1 MSNSVQLDFATMA
14 LKGKRYEE
22 AESIYMQVAT
32 QENSAEA
39 WTGLGVCKLYQLASG
54 RTVDEAIF
62 CFDKA
67 KQISPA
73 LVNDIENTFIGTT
86 DLVIKTYAKLLES
99 ATAENNQAKK
109 AATAGL
115 VLAAA
120 SAVIG
125 QNSNSAFNTVATLA
139 GTGAGV
145 GIALDAFSQIGNYE
159 DMVKAIISKCKEAH
173 LGLTNNV
180 NISRQE
186 YIEYAK
192 NVDSLVDQ
200 MMIMTGLKKVEK
212 KEIGDGA
219 DQSEKK
225 WGYKLGLDLKSM
237 NPLNIDLPKKEDS
250 LTDKALKLTGWGAF
264 IKKK

>member
-14 LKGKRYEE
+14 LKGKRYQE
-22 AESIYMQVAT
+22 AETIYMQVAT

-54 RTVDEAIF
+54 RTVDEAVF

-67 KQISPA
+67 KAISPT
-73 LVNDIENTFIGTT
+73 LIHDVENTFIVTT
-86 DLVIKTYAKLLES
+86 DLVIKTYAKLLED

-109 AATAGL
+109 AATAG
-115 VLAAA
+115 VLIATA

-125 QNSNSAFNTVATLA
+125 QNSNTAFNTVASLA

-145 GIALDAFSQIGNYE
+145 GVAIDAFTQMGNYE
-159 DMVKAIISKCKEAH
+159 EMAKSIIAKCKEAH

-180 NISRQE
+180 DNTRQE
-186 YIEYAK
+186 YIGYAK
-192 NVDSLVDQ
+192 NIEILVDQ
-200 MMIMTGLKKVEK
+200 MMILTGLKKEEK
-212 KEIGDGA
+212 PKSIDEDKEN
-219 DQSEKK
+219 SSSK
-225 WGYKLGLDLKSM
+225 YKLGFDLKKL
-237 NPLNIDLPKKEDS
+237 NPLNNIPNKEDS
-250 LTDKALKLTGWGAF
+250 LTEKAIKLSGWGAF